1 MTPLDWAFLPLQRYF
16 VFYGRSP
23 RAEYWW
29 FFLFQMILSM
39 VTTLIDLVLGLGGAD
54 SPVSTNM
61 ILALALFVPS
71 LAVTVRRLHDINR
84 SGWTVMVY
92 LLMTIAVSVV
102 GVVLSAFLGGFGI
115 VLLVLGMVVVSV
127 SFLILLVTDGNPGE
141 NGYGHHPYGRTYG
154 C

>member
-29 FFLFQMILSM
+29 FFLFQMILSI
-39 VTTLIDLVLGLGGAD
+39 VTTLIDIMLGLGGSDA
-54 SPVSTNM
+54 PLSTNL
-61 ILALALFVPS
+61 ILALALFFPG

-115 VLLVLGMVVVSV
+115 MLLVLGMVLVSIN
-127 SFLILLVTDGNPGE
+127 FIILMATDGNPGE
-141 NGYGHHPYGRTYG
+141 NLYGHHPYGRTYG

>member
-1 MTPLDWAFLPLQRYF
+1 MTHLDWAFLPLQRYF

-29 FFLFQMILSM
+29 FFLFQMILSI
-39 VTTLIDLVLGLGGAD
+39 VTTLLDIMLGLGGPDA
-54 SPVSTNM
+54 PLSTNL
-61 ILALALFVPS
+61 ILALALFFPG

-115 VLLVLGMVVVSV
+115 MLLVLGMVLVSIN
-127 SFLILLVTDGNPGE
+127 FIILMATDGNPGE
-141 NGYGHHPYGRTYG
+141 NLYGHHPYGRTYG

>member
-1 MTPLDWAFLPLQRYF
+1 MSPLDWAFLPLQRYF

-29 FFLFQMILSM
+29 FCLFQMILSIL
-39 VTTLIDLVLGLGGAD
+39 TTVIDILLGLGGPDA
-54 SPVSTNM
+54 PLSTNL
-61 ILALALFVPS
+61 ILAIALFFPG

-84 SGWTVMVY
+84 NGWTMLVY
-92 LLMTIAVSVV
+92 LGMTIGVLVV
-102 GVVLSAFLGGFGI
+102 GGVLSAITGTFG
-115 VLLVLGMVVVSV
+115 LVLMVIGVAALSIN
-127 SFLILLVTDGNPGE
+127 FLILMITDGNPGE